1 MSHPLG
7 HAARLTLALVAATW
21 GAPVAR
27 AQAVD
32 PEAVDELVE
41 RTMKAFEVP
50 GAAIAIV
57 RGDAV
62 LHLKGYGGKL
72 IGKDDPITPDTL
84 FMIASTTKAFTTTA
98 MAMLIDEGKMAWDDP
113 VQKHIPFF
121 RLADPLA
128 DREVT
133 LRDLVAHRTGY
144 DRHDP
149 PLMAATDDRADFI
162 RRIAQLKPGISF
174 RSGWRYNNM
183 MYMTAGYAVG
193 LADGSTWEEFL
204 RRRIFKPLGMT
215 ATCFADELRSRD
227 YASPHVKG
235 EGKVAAMPG
244 SRWGTLN
251 PKLLGPAGSMNS
263 TARDLSRWVRFHLGD
278 GTFEGQRLVSARE
291 MAEMHSP
298 QMLVDFRGPNTIWG
312 KTFPQEDSGPFAYG
326 LGWFV
331 HEYRG
336 RLEVSHAGV
345 YDGYRAEVVLM
356 PREKLGLVILSNLGG
371 WADDAAFMNEALRE
385 GLVDQLLGLPARD
398 WIAYYTAR
406 AGEVDAMRRSVRA
419 EQDAQRKTG
428 TKPSLKLE
436 DYAGIYEDPA
446 YGTISVSLENDSLRV
461 RWFKTRYRLDH
472 WHFDTFMTK
481 DDQIPRRSLVA
492 FRLGEDGKISGLSFL
507 GQEFRRKP

>member
-1 MSHPLG
+1 MI
-7 HAARLTLALVAATW
+7 AARKTIRGAFLAPLLLAWACAPIGDEPDQRALDEIVQKALKEWRAPGVAV
-21 GAPVAR
+21 G
-27 AQAVD
+27 
-32 PEAVDELVE
+32 
-41 RTMKAFEVP
+41 
-50 GAAIAIV
+50 IV
-57 RGDAV
+57 RD
-62 LHLKGYGGKL
+62 GKVIYL
-72 IGKDDPITPDTL
+72 AGHGTRRIGSKDRVTPDTL
-84 FMIASTTKAFTTTA
+84 FPIASCTKAFTTTA
-98 MAMLIDEGKMAWDDP
+98 MAMLIDEGKMACDDP

-144 DRHDP
+144 DRQDA
-149 PLMAATDDRADFI
+149 PLIVATDDRADFI
-162 RRIAQLKPGISF
+162 RRIVHLKPGISF
-174 RSGWRYNNM
+174 RSGWRYNNA

-406 AGEVDAMRRSVRA
+406 AGEVDARRKSVRA

-428 TKPSLKLE
+428 TKPSLKLV

-472 WHFDTFMTK
+472 WHFDTFTTK
-481 DDQIPRRSLVA
+481 DDHSPMRSLVA

>member
-21 GAPVAR
+21 GAPGAR
-27 AQAVD
+27 AQSVD
-32 PEAVDELVE
+32 PEDLDELVE

-62 LHLKGYGGKL
+62 VHLKGYGVKS
-72 IGKDDPITPDTL
+72 IGEGDPVTPDTL
-84 FMIASTTKAFTTTA
+84 FKIASTTKAFTTTA
-98 MAMLIDEGKMAWDDP
+98 MAMLIDGGKMAWDDP
-113 VQKHIPFF
+113 VRKHISFF

-133 LRDLVAHRTGY
+133 LRDLVTHRTGV
-144 DRHDP
+144 DRP
-149 PLMAATDDRADFI
+149 NPLLFAATDDRAGFI
-162 RRIAQLKPGISF
+162 RRIAHFKTEVSF
-174 RSGWRYNNM
+174 RSGWRYNNP

-193 LADGSTWEEFL
+193 AADGSTWEDFL
-204 RRRIFKPLGMT
+204 RRRILEPLGMK
-215 ATCFADELRSRD
+215 ATCFADELKSRD
-227 YASPHVKG
+227 HASPHVKG

-244 SRWGTLN
+244 SRWDALN
-251 PKLLGPAGSMNS
+251 PELLGPAGSMNS

-278 GTFEGQRLVSARE
+278 GTFEGQRLISARQL
-291 MAEMHSP
+291 AEMHSS
-298 QMLVDFRGPNTIWG
+298 QVLVDFKGPNTIWG
-312 KTFPQEDSGPFAYG
+312 KTFPQEDSGPFTYG

-345 YDGYRAEVVLM
+345 LDGYRAEVVLM

-371 WADDAAFMNEALRE
+371 DGATFMNEALRE

-406 AGEVDAMRRSVRA
+406 AGEVDARWKSVRA

-446 YGTISVSLENDSLRV
+446 YGAISVSLENDSLRV

-507 GQEFRRKP
+507 GQDFRRKP